1 MDILG
6 IGPLE
11 LVFILII
18 ALIVLGPTDM
28 VKAGRTI
35 GKFLRQIVTSPTW
48 HAVTKTSSELRN
60 LPNKLIRDAGLE
72 EDIKQIQDVTK
83 SAIPSSLNSDLKQ
96 WQRDIN
102 SWTTPPATENSAND
116 AELEEIPPPD
126 GGSDSPET
134 QIDQEARTDG
144 TEEESLPESSRSIDP
159 RTQDAEG
166 QAE

>member
-18 ALIVLGPTDM
+18 ALIVLGPKDM

-48 HAVTKTSSELRN
+48 HAVTKTSNEIRN

-72 EDIKQIQDVTK
+72 EDIQQIQDATK
-83 SAIPSSLNSDLKQ
+83 NAIPTSLSGDLKK
-96 WQRDIN
+96 WQQDIN
-102 SWTTPPATENSAND
+102 SWTTPPTPGNAPNNAGD
-116 AELEEIPPPD
+116 EEIPPP
-126 GGSDSPET
+126 GGEPDFSEPQPEQNTPLDSTGEET
-134 QIDQEARTDG
+134 
-144 TEEESLPESSRSIDP
+144 LPDSSRSIDP
-159 RTQDAEG
+159 RTQGTEG

>member
-11 LVFILII
+11 LIFILII

-60 LPNKLIRDAGLE
+60 LPTKLIRDAGLE
-72 EDIKQIQDVTK
+72 EDFKDIQNATK
-83 SAIPSSLNSDLKQ
+83 KVIPSSIDQDLSK
-96 WQRDIN
+96 WQEDVD
-102 SWTTPPATENSAND
+102 SWTTPPTIGTHSTDDSQPINE
-116 AELEEIPPPD
+116 
-126 GGSDSPET
+126 SDEVST
-134 QIDQEARTDG
+134 
-144 TEEESLPESSRSIDP
+144 
-159 RTQDAEG
+159 
-166 QAE
+166 QAEDTLPKGESDEATQTVETTSPDIEPQENQEQAD

>member
-11 LVFILII
+11 LIFILII

-60 LPNKLIRDAGLE
+60 LPTKLIRDAGLE
-72 EDIKQIQDVTK
+72 EDFKDIQNATK
-83 SAIPSSLNSDLKQ
+83 KAIPSSINQDLSK
-96 WQRDIN
+96 WQEDIN
-102 SWTTPPATENSAND
+102 SWTTPPTIGTQPINDTAQDVEHDQVSTQPEDASPNLDSNEASQRATSTSPDIEPQEN
-116 AELEEIPPPD
+116 
-126 GGSDSPET
+126 
-134 QIDQEARTDG
+134 QE
-144 TEEESLPESSRSIDP
+144 
-159 RTQDAEG
+159 
-166 QAE
+166 QAD